1 MIFNPNPLYA
11 FDDILI
17 QPQYSDIHSRKLID
31 LSNNLKNIKFDIPII
46 SSPMD
51 TVTEGEMAVAMYK
64 EGGLG
69 IVHRYNS
76 IEEQCNIILKIKEK
90 NPSIDMQKIA
100 AAVGVSDDFQKRVS
114 ALHDIGVTT
123 ICIDV
128 ANGHNDNVKKAI
140 EFCKLNFS
148 DLTIIAGNV
157 ATYEGAKFLAEA
169 GVDGIRVGIGS
180 GCFVAG
186 TKVLTENGQKNI
198 EDIKRG
204 EKVFTHTGKLQTVV
218 ETMQFFVKDEI
229 YNINGIQ
236 CTKNHEFFTLKK
248 EEVKSHQDPRS
259 FGKWVSAEDLEL
271 GVHFLQKFYQNYDSM
286 DSVEIKVYDKI
297 KYSGMVYD
305 LTVENDHSYIANNIV
320 VHNSICSTRVQTGH
334 GVPQVTAITECAKVK
349 ENFPNVKIIADGGI
363 KNSGDIVKAL
373 ACGSDFVI
381 LGSLL
386 AGTEESPGDIVTI
399 NGKKGKIYR
408 GMASKEAQLDWKGS
422 YSSYEGVSTT
432 IPYKGKLTE
441 ILDDLKRGIS
451 SGLSY
456 SGCRSIKEFQE
467 NAIIVIQTPAAQFES
482 STHINAVGL
491 K

>member
-1 MIFNPNPLYA
+1 MIFNNQTLYA

-17 QPQYSDIHSRKLID
+17 QPQYSDIHSRKSID
-31 LSNNLKNIKFDIPII
+31 LSSKLRSAKFDLPII

-51 TVTEGEMAVAMYK
+51 TVTESEMSIAMYK

-76 IEEQCNIILKIKEK
+76 IEEQCNIISKIKEK
-90 NPSIDMQKIA
+90 FPTVDMSKIA
-100 AAVGVSDDFQKRVS
+100 AAVGVSDDFQKRVK
-114 ALHDIGVTT
+114 ALYDTGVTT

-140 EFCKLNFS
+140 EFCKSNFPE
-148 DLTIIAGNV
+148 LTIIAGNV
-157 ATYEGAKFLAEA
+157 ATYEGARFLAESGA
-169 GVDGIRVGIGS
+169 DAIRVGIGS

-198 EDIKRG
+198 EEVKRG
-204 EKVFTHTGKLQTVV
+204 EMVFTHTGKLQKVV

-229 YNINGIQ
+229 YNINGIY

-248 EEVKSHQDPRS
+248 EEVDSHQEPKT
-259 FGKWVSAEDLEL
+259 FGKWVSAEDLEI
-271 GVHFLQKFYQNYDSM
+271 GVHYLQKFYQNYDSM

-305 LTVENDHSYIANNIV
+305 LTVENDHSYVANNIV

-334 GVPQVTAITECAKVK
+334 GVPQVTALMECSKVK
-349 ENFPNVKIIADGGI
+349 KEYPEVKIIADGGI
-363 KNSGDIVKAL
+363 KNSGDIVKSL
-373 ACGSDFVI
+373 ACGADFVM

-408 GMASKEAQLDWKGS
+408 GMASKEAQMDWKGS

-432 IPYKGKLTE
+432 IPYKGKLSE
-441 ILDDLKRGIS
+441 IIDDLRRGIA

-456 SGCRSIKEFQE
+456 SGCRSVQEFQD
-467 NAIIVIQTPAAQFES
+467 NAIIVIQTPAGQFES
-482 STHINAVGL
+482 STHISAVGL